1 MEGHECGLLATS
13 YSAATLFLE
22 SQRYGAFDSTGD
34 WGREINPQDTDHQSK
49 THECVLHSVP
59 QAPERLRST
68 GAWHSPDI
76 RTSSL
81 TAATRVLRLSSGF
94 VSTQNGS

>member
-49 THECVLHSVP
+49 THECVPHSVP
-59 QAPERLRST
+59 QAPK
-68 GAWHSPDI
+68 
-76 RTSSL
+76 
-81 TAATRVLRLSSGF
+81 RVLDRGLHGLPCPPMPPNLQKLVHLRELLDCGSSRL
-94 VSTQNGS
+94 